1 MGFDMLWMHYPR
13 KLLGNYNVY
22 SVGSRYWFYAKKD
35 CIFELSLRWI
45 YICLEKIPLIRILEN
60 KNKDIFKWDKMII
73 AFSEYASW

>member
-1 MGFDMLWMHYPR
+1 MQ
-13 KLLGNYNVY
+13 
-22 SVGSRYWFYAKKD
+22 KKD

>member
-1 MGFDMLWMHYPR
+1 MLWMHYPI

-22 SVGSRYWFYAKKD
+22 SVGSKYWFYAKKGLY
-35 CIFELSLRWI
+35 IWI
-45 YICLEKIPLIRILEN
+45 KFTLCLEKIPLIRILEN